1 MISEGSLTAKEM
13 FTVAHMQNTMR
24 TWALRGGGWLM
35 MFFALMMILGP
46 LTTMAGVIPCV
57 GGMLGSI
64 ATCGACLVAIT
75 LSIAFSGITI
85 AVAWIWYRPLM
96 AIGLIAGA
104 MVPLVMMVMRKN
116 DAPAAGAA
124 GGQYGGGGAAPAGY
138 SQAQAQGQGQG
149 QGQGSIPMAQ
159 PVNDPPFNPNAYG
172 QGGGGG
178 GYGGGGGGGSSLFDS
193 AANGMG
199 GRKTHSN

>member
-1 MISEGSLTAKEM
+1 MISEGSVTAKEM

-24 TWALRGGGWLM
+24 TWALRGSGWLM
-35 MFFALMMILGP
+35 MFLALMMILGP

-57 GGMLGSI
+57 GGMLGSV

-75 LSIAFSGITI
+75 ISIALSGITI

-116 DAPAAGAA
+116 DAPAAGGA
-124 GGQYGGGGAAPAGY
+124 GGQYGGGGGAAAAGF
-138 SQAQAQGQGQG
+138 SQAQAQGQGSK
-149 QGQGSIPMAQ
+149 GSIPMAL

-178 GYGGGGGGGSSLFDS
+178 GGLGDGKGGSSSLFDS